1 VTVTTTEAGPAQAS
15 LHRAAGVELIGEMA
29 GSGYRVPPSLVRR
42 ADGQTIQLTPLLYAT
57 LHEIDGRRT
66 AAEVAEAASAS
77 TGRTVSEDNVQHLVH
92 KLRPLGL
99 LVQADGSEP
108 TVKKQSPLLGLRLR
122 YAVTDPDRTR
132 RLTDPFRFLF
142 RPWMVIPV
150 LAVFAVVCWWVC
162 FRRGLAAAAYDAF
175 ERPGLLILVFVV
187 TVLSAGF
194 HEFGHAAAARYGGST
209 PGVMGFGVYLVW
221 PAFYTD
227 VTDSYRLG
235 RKGRLR
241 VDLGGLYF
249 NAIVAVVITGV
260 WFGVRYDAL
269 LLVVATQIIQMIR
282 QLAPLVRFDGY
293 HVLADLTGVP
303 DLYSRIKP
311 TLLSVL
317 PWRWGDPKARLLKPW
332 ARVVVTVWVLVVVP
346 LLLGML
352 AVAILVLPR
361 LLATAWASLGKQQDV
376 LVSAWVGGDMVQATA
391 RVLAMIAIIIPV
403 AGIIYMLVRLTRRC
417 AIATWRGTAGKPT
430 QRIVAV
436 VFGAL
441 ALGGV
446 ASAWTDDFRPIQPSE
461 RGTIGDI
468 LLTPFMTTTTNSAA
482 AESEPSQSVGQ
493 APRLTAT
500 QSLVEGQRGVMWA
513 LWDKGTPL
521 PTKDSPQL
529 ALVLVP
535 KSQPSLGGAGG
546 GVYRTADTAES
557 TIPRTITANQKDQG
571 WVFPFDKPLAP
582 EPGDNQ
588 ALAVNYRS
596 NTVVYEAA
604 FAFVYATDGAD
615 AMNVNEAQAYAS
627 CYNCAAV
634 AIAYQ
639 VVFVVDTPGA
649 DDNDTDPTKDTN
661 DNVAVPQNLAGSLNY
676 MCVNCM
682 TYAYAR
688 QLFVTLDE
696 PLSQGAIDQLDAL
709 WEKIADY
716 ADAIEA
722 GTVPLGE
729 IAPQLEAYTKQIVE
743 IVNADQP
750 GTIPT
755 PTESPTA
762 SPTAPSTAA
771 AIDSP
776 TAPPTAAPTESPT
789 VATTASPSLAPAA
802 SPTTQAP
809 ATESPSPTAT
819 VPSPTESSTSS
830 PTTEPPM
837 SFSPTDP
844 ATADPSS
851 GTSSTSDPTSE
862 PSGSTS
868 DGSTSGSTSDGSTS
882 GGTAASP

>member
-1 VTVTTTEAGPAQAS
+1 MTTIEAGPAQAS
-15 LHRAAGVELIGEMA
+15 LQRAAGVELIGEMA
-29 GSGYRVPPSLVRR
+29 GSGYRIPPSLVRR

-57 LHEIDGRRT
+57 LREIDGRRT
-66 AAEVAEAASAS
+66 HEEVAAAVSEA
-77 TGRTVSEDNVQHLVH
+77 TDRTVSDDNVRQLAG

-99 LVQADGSEP
+99 LVLSDGSQPE
-108 TVKKQSPLLGLRLR
+108 VKKRPPLLGLRFR
-122 YAVTDPDRTR
+122 YVITDPERTR

-142 RPWMVIPV
+142 RPWVLIPLIV
-150 LAVFAVVCWWVC
+150 AFAAVFWWVS
-162 FRRGLAAAAYDAF
+162 FRKGLASAAYDAF

-209 PGVMGFGVYLVW
+209 PGVMGFGLYLVW

-227 VTDSYRLG
+227 VTDSYRLRRG
-235 RKGRLR
+235 GRLR
-241 VDLGGLYF
+241 TDLGGLYF
-249 NAIVAVVITGV
+249 NAIVAVGITGV
-260 WFGVRYDAL
+260 WLWLQYDAL
-269 LLVVATQIIQMIR
+269 LLVVATQILQMLR

-303 DLYSRIKP
+303 DLYGRIKP
-311 TLLSVL
+311 TLLGML
-317 PWRWGDPKARLLKPW
+317 PWRWRDPRARELKWW
-332 ARVVVTVWVLVVVP
+332 ARIVVSVWVIVVVP
-346 LLLGML
+346 LLI
-352 AVAILVLPR
+352 AILVLAVLALPR
-361 LLATAWASLGKQQDV
+361 LIGSAWAALNKQQDV
-376 LVSAWVGGDMVQATA
+376 LATAWTDGDMVQAIA
-391 RVLAMIAIIIPV
+391 RVLAMIAIVIPM
-403 AGIIYMLVRLTRRC
+403 AAIIYMLVRVARRIVST
-417 AIATWRGTAGKPT
+417 AWNGTAGKPL
-430 QRIVAV
+430 QRTLVGVLGAA
-436 VFGAL
+436 AL
-441 ALGGV
+441 AGI
-446 ASAWTDDFRPIQPSE
+446 AYAWFPNGENYRPIEASE

-468 LLTPFMTTTTNSAA
+468 VYALRVESTGGSQRTIGDAPRPVAA
-482 AESEPSQSVGQ
+482 ARPLAV
-493 APRLTAT
+493 
-500 QSLVEGQRGVMWA
+500 GQRGVMWA
-513 LWDKGTPL
+513 LWDNGTPL

-535 KSQPSLGGAGG
+535 KSQPLLGGGG
-546 GVYRTADTAES
+546 GGGYRTADTAES
-557 TIPRTITANQKDQG
+557 TIPLTITENQKDQG

-649 DDNDTDPTKDTN
+649 DDNDTDPTRDTN

-682 TYAYAR
+682 TFAYAR

-696 PLSQGAIDQLDAL
+696 PLSEDSVKQLEAL
-709 WEKIADY
+709 WKEIDAY

-722 GTVPLGE
+722 GKVPLNE

-755 PTESPTA
+755 PTASPTA
-762 SPTAPSTAA
+762 SPTPAPTAPSTAA
-771 AIDSP
+771 ATES
-776 TAPPTAAPTESPT
+776 PTAAPTESPT
-789 VATTASPSLAPAA
+789 VAATQSPTASPSLVPTA

-809 ATESPSPTAT
+809 VTAAPSSTTAT
-819 VPSPTESSTSS
+819 ATPTESSTSS

-868 DGSTSGSTSDGSTS
+868 DGSTSD
-882 GGTAASP
+882 GTATSP

>member
-1 VTVTTTEAGPAQAS
+1 MTTIEAGPAQSS
-15 LHRAAGVELIGEMA
+15 LQRAAGVELIGEMA
-29 GSGYRVPPSLVRR
+29 GSGYRIPPSLVRR

-57 LHEIDGRRT
+57 LREMDGRRT
-66 AAEVAEAASAS
+66 HQEVAAA
-77 TGRTVSEDNVQHLVH
+77 VSEATDRTISDGNVRQLAE

-99 LVQADGSEP
+99 LVRSDGSQPE
-108 TVKKQSPLLGLRLR
+108 VKKRPPLLGLRFR
-122 YAVTDPDRTR
+122 YVITDPERTR

-142 RPWMVIPV
+142 RPWVLIPMIV
-150 LAVFAVVCWWVC
+150 AFGAVFWWVS
-162 FRRGLAAAAYDAF
+162 FRKGLASAAYDAF

-209 PGVMGFGVYLVW
+209 PGVMGFALYLVW

-227 VTDSYRLG
+227 VTDSYRLNRG
-235 RKGRLR
+235 GRLR
-241 VDLGGLYF
+241 TDLGGLYF
-249 NAIVAVVITGV
+249 NAIVAVGITGV
-260 WFGVRYDAL
+260 WLWLQYDAL
-269 LLVVATQIIQMIR
+269 LLVVATQILQMLR
-282 QLAPLVRFDGY
+282 QLAPFVRFDGY

-303 DLYSRIKP
+303 DLYGRIKP
-311 TLLSVL
+311 TLLGML
-317 PWRWGDPKARLLKPW
+317 PWRWRDPRARELKWW
-332 ARVVVTVWVLVVVP
+332 ARIVVTIWVIVVIPVLIATLV
-346 LLLGML
+346 L
-352 AVAILVLPR
+352 AVLALPR
-361 LLATAWASLGKQQDV
+361 LIGSAWAALNKQQDV
-376 LVSAWVGGDMVQATA
+376 MAAAWTDGDMVQAIA
-391 RVLAMIAIIIPV
+391 RVLAMIAIVIPM
-403 AGIIYMLVRLTRRC
+403 AAIIYMLVRVARRIVST
-417 AIATWRGTAGKPT
+417 AWNGTAGKPL
-430 QRIVAV
+430 QRTLVGVLGAA
-436 VFGAL
+436 AL
-441 ALGGV
+441 AGI
-446 ASAWTDDFRPIQPSE
+446 AYAWFPHGENYRPIEASE

-468 LLTPFMTTTTNSAA
+468 VYALRVESTKGSQRTVSDAPRPVAA
-482 AESEPSQSVGQ
+482 ARPLAVGQ
-493 APRLTAT
+493 
-500 QSLVEGQRGVMWA
+500 QGVMWA
-513 LWDKGTPL
+513 LWDNGTPL

-529 ALVLVP
+529 ALVLIP
-535 KSQPSLGGAGG
+535 KSQPELGFANGG
-546 GVYRTADTAES
+546 FRPAATAES
-557 TIPRTITANQKDQG
+557 TIPLTITENQKDQG

-696 PLSQGAIDQLDAL
+696 PLSDTAMQELQAL
-709 WEKIADY
+709 WEKIDEY

-722 GTVPLGE
+722 GKVPLSE
-729 IAPQLEAYTKQIVE
+729 ITPQLEEYTQQIVD

-755 PTESPTA
+755 ATTSATASPTPA
-762 SPTAPSTAA
+762 PTAPSTAA
-771 AIDSP
+771 ATES
-776 TAPPTAAPTESPT
+776 PTAAPTEVPAVAATESPT
-789 VATTASPSLAPAA
+789 ATPSLAAPTA
-802 SPTTQAP
+802 STTTTQAP
-809 ATESPSPTAT
+809 VTESPSSTT
-819 VPSPTESSTSS
+819 TSTTPTESSTSS
-830 PTTEPPM
+830 PTIEPPM

-851 GTSSTSDPTSE
+851 DTSSTSEPTSE
-862 PSGSTS
+862 PTGTSDGSTPDGSAADGSTS
-868 DGSTSGSTSDGSTS
+868 DGSTS
-882 GGTAASP
+882 P